1 MHHPFSEAEKQHLR
15 SEAVRII
22 EQVHS
27 DFVAKDERLPLD
39 QQGRPTIDFKFS
51 DLSLRLKDGTS
62 IMAGVTGQLTH
73 SRLTAVMGPS
83 GSGKSSLLNAL
94 IGRLESPKKNTY
106 TLTGTRYLND
116 KPLDPTEHLNCAY
129 VKQEDLFFAHQTV
142 RETLMFRVN
151 LKFDPKQVSTSVS
164 A

>member
-1 MHHPFSEAEKQHLR
+1 MR
-15 SEAVRII
+15 YII
-22 EQVHS
+22 C
-27 DFVAKDERLPLD
+27 ALLATLLPLASPSSFTFHNISFAIGSKKTPNSS
-39 QQGRPTIDFKFS
+39 QI
-51 DLSLRLKDGTS
+51 LSQVSGSLKSG
-62 IMAGVTGQLTH
+62 
-73 SRLTAVMGPS
+73 RLTAVMGPS